1 MPSVIEITNGP
12 QHDSFINQNQR
23 AMIFFG
29 SERCGHCR
37 EMGPVYEQLARAYPS
52 VAFAHVEVSRV
63 KTENIDGVPVFV
75 GYSNGAYVD
84 MVLGAQRREL
94 LSLITKL

>member
-1 MPSVIEITNGP
+1 MPSVVEITNGP
-12 QHDSFINQNQR
+12 EHDSFINQNQR
-23 AMIFFG
+23 AIIFFG
-29 SERCGHCR
+29 SDRCGHCR
-37 EMGPVYEQLARAYPS
+37 EMASVYQQLTRAYPS

-75 GYSNGAYVD
+75 GYSNGGYVD
-84 MVLGAQRREL
+84 TVLGANKKEL